1 MRAEAA
7 LTDLESMRR
16 QPMLLPPNLAGV
28 PNSCNHQ
35 YLLSM
40 PELSQI
46 FCQYPQQD
54 AATAQQGMLHNMIA
68 TATIRNCNHHHGYVL
83 ARLMGTY

>member
-7 LTDLESMRR
+7 LTDLESAMGTT
-16 QPMLLPPNLAGV
+16 PLLPNLAGI

-68 TATIRNCNHHHGYVL
+68 TATIRNCNHHHGYLL